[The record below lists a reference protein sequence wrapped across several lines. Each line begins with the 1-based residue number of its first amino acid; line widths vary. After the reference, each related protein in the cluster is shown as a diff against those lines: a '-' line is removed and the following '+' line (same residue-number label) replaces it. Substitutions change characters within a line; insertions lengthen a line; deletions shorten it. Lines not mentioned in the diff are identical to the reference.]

1 MTRSAIIIFLSLSLT
16 PAAEAQSLTCKSR
29 TLEYSAGATIC
40 ECPSLRGDGRLAA
53 GSQAQISSQRL
64 MCGPT
69 GEWKSTGTLCLD
81 IQSSS
86 GIAAED
92 YAKYYDL
99 YCPQTAVATPGE
111 FGSPNRQILA
121 MLTPMCRPLGRLAG
135 GCRAL
140 VLGIAFAVQ

>member
-1 MTRSAIIIFLSLSLT
+1 MTRSAIILLLLFLS

-40 ECPSLRGDGRLAA
+40 ECPSLTGDGRLAA

-81 IQSSS
+81 VQSSG

-92 YAKYYDL
+92 YAKFYNL
-99 YCPQTAVATPGE
+99 YCPRTAVATSDELDARTG
-111 FGSPNRQILA
+111 QILA
-121 MLTPMCRPLGRLAG
+121 TLTPMCRPLGRWAG
-135 GCRAL
+135 GCRAFL
-140 VLGIAFAVQ
+140 FGIAFALQ